1 MIRYITFATCSL
13 IITFSQARHLRKI
26 DENAPLKEEVYNEV
40 LELLE
45 TADGME
51 ALQLGVE
58 ESLSQVNH
66 TFSGTTFACI
76 ANSSSPV
83 EKEFQRIYE
92 IMHKDISGLSGAAEK
107 FIHNLKRSLREQM
120 YEAVTPIIIG
130 RIKNAIHFNRLSQ
143 EVKMELEKYFPE
155 TVKTLN
161 YQLEVLRNADQEDSE
176 IDA

>member
-26 DENAPLKEEVYNEV
+26 DENASLKEEVYNEV

-51 ALQLGVE
+51 ALQLDVRMHREFVE
-58 ESLSQVNH
+58 PRRKGIS
-66 TFSGTTFACI
+66 
-76 ANSSSPV
+76 ANLRDNA
-83 EKEFQRIYE
+83 QRCQ
-92 IMHKDISGLSGAAEK
+92 
-107 FIHNLKRSLREQM
+107 R
-120 YEAVTPIIIG
+120 
-130 RIKNAIHFNRLSQ
+130 NAIHFNRLSP
-143 EVKMELEKYFPE
+143 EVKIELEKYFPE

-161 YQLEVLRNADQEDSE
+161 YQLEVLRNADQEDAE